1 MPKRPTVYRQGDV
14 GIIRTR
20 GRKTAPLKPVP
31 REEGAVVLAHG
42 EVTGH
47 RHQIRSGECA
57 LYALEDNRLTGEEA
71 AQAIAR
77 IGGGLIPERLLVVD
91 APVDLLHEE
100 HDKIRLPTGSYV
112 VRIQREYS
120 PGELR
125 SVQD

>member
-1 MPKRPTVYRQGDV
+1 MSKRPTVYRQGDV
-14 GIIRTR
+14 FLIRAKA
-20 GRKTAPLKPVP
+20 RKVAALKPVP
-31 REEGAVVLAHG
+31 REDGAVVLAHG

-47 RHQIRSGECA
+47 RHQIRSGGCA

-77 IGGGLIPERLLVVD
+77 IGGGLIPDRLLVAD

-100 HDKIRLPTGSYV
+100 HDKIRLPAGSYI